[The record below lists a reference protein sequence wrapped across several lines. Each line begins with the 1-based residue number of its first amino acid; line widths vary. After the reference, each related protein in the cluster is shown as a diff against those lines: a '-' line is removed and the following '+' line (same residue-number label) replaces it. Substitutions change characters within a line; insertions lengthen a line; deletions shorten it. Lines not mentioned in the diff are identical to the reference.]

1 MSATQEFQA
10 LIATVADG
18 NILNE
23 DEAYRAFDIMMS
35 GEATPGQ
42 IGGFLMALRVRGEAI
57 SEITAGARVMREKSL
72 KVKAPKT
79 AIDNCGTGG
88 DGTGTWNISTG
99 AAFAIAACGVPM
111 AKHGNRALSS
121 KSGTAQALEALGVKI
136 GISAEAIERCIEA
149 CGMGFMMAPSHH
161 AAMAHVAPIRV
172 ELKTRTIFNLL
183 GPLSN
188 PAGTKRQLVGVF
200 AEEWVEPL
208 AHVLKDL
215 GTDKAWVVWGS
226 WPSGGGLDEITTTG
240 PSTVAELK
248 DGKVSTFKVTPED
261 AGLRVSEP
269 KDLIGGDPKLNAA
282 KLKAMLEGEKSA
294 YRDIVLINAAAALV
308 VADKAADLKGG
319 VALAAQ
325 AIDSGAALSVL
336 TKLVDV
342 SNAE

>member
-1 MSATQEFQA
+1 MSRMEDFQKI
-10 LIATVADG
+10 IAIVAEG
-18 NILNE
+18 RPLSEEN
-23 DEAYRAFDIMMS
+23 AYDAFDIMMS

-42 IGGFLMALRVRGEAI
+42 IGAFLMGLRVRGETVP
-57 SEITAGARVMREKSL
+57 EIVAGARVMREKSL
-72 KVKAPKT
+72 KVKAPAT

-88 DGTGTWNISTG
+88 DGSGTWNISTG

-121 KSGTAQALEALGVKI
+121 KSGTAQALEELGVKI
-136 GISAEAIERCIEA
+136 GISANAIEACIAA

-215 GTDKAWVVWGS
+215 GTEKAWVVWGS
-226 WPSGGGLDEITTTG
+226 SGLDELTTTG

-248 DGKVSTFKVTPED
+248 DGTVRTFTVTPEE
-261 AGLRVSEP
+261 AGLPLATME
-269 KDLIGGDPKLNAA
+269 DLKGGDPKLNAA
-282 KLKAMLEGEKSA
+282 KLRAMLEGEKGP
-294 YRDIVLINAAAALV
+294 YRDIVLLNAAAALI
-308 VADKAADLKGG
+308 VADRTETLLEG
-319 VALAAQ
+319 VALAAD
-325 AIDSGAALSVL
+325 AIDSGAALRVL
-336 TKLVDV
+336 DTLVEV
-342 SNAE
+342 SNRET

>member
-1 MSATQEFQA
+1 MGRAEDFKS
-10 LIATVADG
+10 LIARVADG
-18 NILNE
+18 NVLS
-23 DEAYRAFDIMMS
+23 DAEAYAAFDIMMS

-42 IGGFLMALRVRGEAI
+42 IGAFLMALRVRGEAV

-72 KVKAPKT
+72 KVKAPAN

-88 DGTGTWNISTG
+88 DASGTWNISTG

-121 KSGTAQALEALGVKI
+121 RSGTAQALEELGVKI
-136 GISAEAIERCIEA
+136 GISAALIERCIAE

-172 ELKTRTIFNLL
+172 ELGTRTIFNLL

-200 AEEWVEPL
+200 AEQWVEPL

-215 GTDKAWVVWGS
+215 GAEKAWVVWGS
-226 WPSGGGLDEITTTG
+226 NGLDEITTTG
-240 PSTVAELK
+240 ETKVAALEN
-248 DGKVSTFKVTPED
+248 GKITTFTVTPQD
-261 AGLRVSEP
+261 AGLPVADGA
-269 KDLIGGDPKLNAA
+269 DLKGGDPALNAA
-282 KLKAMLEGEKSA
+282 KLKAMLEGEKGA

-308 VADKAADLKGG
+308 VADKADDLKEG
-319 VALAAQ
+319 VRLAGE
-325 AIDSGAALSVL
+325 AIDSGAALKVL
-336 TKLVDV
+336 ETLIRV
-342 SNAE
+342 SNSE

>member
-1 MSATQEFQA
+1 MSRMEDFQKI
-10 LIATVADG
+10 IAIVAEG
-18 NILNE
+18 RPLSEEN
-23 DEAYRAFDIMMS
+23 AYDAFDIMMS

-42 IGGFLMALRVRGEAI
+42 IGAFLMGLRVRGETVP
-57 SEITAGARVMREKSL
+57 EIVAGARVMREKSL
-72 KVKAPKT
+72 KVKAPAT

-88 DGTGTWNISTG
+88 DGSGTWNISTG

-121 KSGTAQALEALGVKI
+121 KSGTAQALEELGVKI
-136 GISAEAIERCIEA
+136 GISANAIEACIAA

-215 GTDKAWVVWGS
+215 GTEKAWVVWGS
-226 WPSGGGLDEITTTG
+226 SGLDELTTTG

-248 DGKVSTFKVTPED
+248 DGTVRTFTVTPEE
-261 AGLRVSEP
+261 AGLPLATME
-269 KDLIGGDPKLNAA
+269 DLKGGDPKLNAA
-282 KLKAMLEGEKSA
+282 KLRAMLEGEKGP
-294 YRDIVLINAAAALV
+294 YRDIVLLNAAAALI
-308 VADKAADLKGG
+308 VADRAKTLPEG
-319 VALAAQ
+319 VALAAD
-325 AIDSGAALSVL
+325 AIDSGAALRVL
-336 TKLVDV
+336 DTLVEV
-342 SNAE
+342 SNRET